1 VLYSPIDRT
10 FQKTTKIRFCFYTG
24 SGTETGTTVGL
35 KSDGGVLGV
44 GDSAIGAAEGL
55 TTATVELAA
64 SEDTLQRSYSTSS
77 IEDILRQSQWT
88 MSPVECL
95 DSPFKTRSSSCDDLV
110 SLSGSPTPTPTPTGA
125 HFKL

>member
-1 VLYSPIDRT
+1 MLCSPIDRT
-10 FQKTTKIRFCFYTG
+10 VQKTTKIRFCFYTG
-24 SGTETGTTVGL
+24 SGTETGAIDL
-35 KSDGGVLGV
+35 KNDGGVLGV
-44 GDSAIGAAEGL
+44 GDSAISAAEGL
-55 TTATVELAA
+55 AAATVELAA

-77 IEDILRQSQWT
+77 IEDLLRQSQWT